1 MVLACGKLSTREIS
15 WKSFLILT
23 LAQNGAK
30 DRQIKMTGSLLDVTE
45 ITFAQIATG
54 KWAKIG
60 TRTACS
66 SH

>member
-1 MVLACGKLSTREIS
+1 
-15 WKSFLILT
+15 LILT

-45 ITFAQIATG
+45 ITFTQIANG